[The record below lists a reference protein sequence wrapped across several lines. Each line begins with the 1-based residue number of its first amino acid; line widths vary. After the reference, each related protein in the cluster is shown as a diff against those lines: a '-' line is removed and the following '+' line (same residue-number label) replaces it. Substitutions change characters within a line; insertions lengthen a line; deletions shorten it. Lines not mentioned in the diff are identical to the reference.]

1 MKTLFA
7 LFLIVYSLA
16 VYPQQTPSFVLKTD
30 PVFNLN
36 GRWNIGIEKPLKKNL
51 TWQTNLSLVQ
61 VYGNTASSFG
71 NPTAYLMRDV
81 QHQFNSLNG
90 FNAQI
95 QIRKYVNQTHWLSG
109 AFMGAGVGHS
119 QEVLN
124 YSIQN
129 NITPIRFDKQFKFR
143 SAQLFYISGYQGEF
157 KKKIQYAVS
166 AGLGYRTMNETTPY
180 SFEISGMY
188 SRNLY
193 GILQFSMMTPVFK
206 KLTVAKDTTKT
217 SAKPTLRTSVW
228 VNPISIFL
236 EGTGLTGGFSFTTK
250 DRINWTLDAWYH
262 EDKFNN
268 NFFSSETQIMSFQ
281 GIKLGARKFT
291 KKALAGFN
299 LGIFTEYNHLEVIE
313 RSFLLPIEH
322 EFSTI
327 KDQFAFGMQYG
338 YVFMSSSGIF
348 LDINGNSG
356 IRFGNAPQVEASR
369 MGNFRLNFNNGT
381 YNKLFLKIGY
391 AF

>member
-51 TWQTNLSLVQ
+51 TWQTNLSMVQ

-71 NPTAYLMRDV
+71 NPATYLMKDV
-81 QHQFNSLNG
+81 QHQFNSLKG

-95 QIRKYVNQTHWLSG
+95 QIRKYVNQTHWLNG
-109 AFMGAGVGHS
+109 AFLGAGVGHL

-166 AGLGYRTMNETTPY
+166 AGLGYRTMNETAPY
-180 SFEISGMY
+180 SFEISNIY
-188 SRNLY
+188 SRKLY

-206 KLTVAKDTTKT
+206 KLTVAKDTTKA
-217 SAKPTLRTSVW
+217 SAKPNLKASVW
-228 VNPISIFL
+228 VNPISVFL

-250 DRINWTLDAWYH
+250 NHTNWTVDVWYH

-268 NFFSSETQIMSFQ
+268 NFFSSESQITSFR

-291 KKALAGFN
+291 KRTLAGFN
-299 LGIFTEYNHLEVIE
+299 LGVFTEYNHLEVIE
-313 RSFLLPIEH
+313 RSFRLPIEH
-322 EFSTI
+322 EFSTV

-381 YNKLFLKIGY
+381 YNKVFLKIGY